1 MKTQQSLRPTPPALA
16 RYKERDSS
24 PTPRV
29 ADRFTTMEKHR
40 PIWSR
45 GLTATELDR
54 RQEQARVMNHGH
66 QVLLESKLGKLDLR
80 EKRSVKDIRRKTENM
95 LELLQNIQTSTPRLG
110 PSERP
115 GSTVATGGLRVPT
128 PPSGDRSPRMIP
140 SQQRVH
146 VWEES
151 SSSGESP
158 EHDENSLTSRSSMQD
173 FHLPRLKSNPA
184 TPKYNTRRR
193 YSANDALTQSIE
205 RFNVL
210 KSNLGRFPS
219 SEAIEENDDFVRP
232 HSTQRT
238 GRESRRN
245 SHQILQVDVDEGN
258 YGGSRSLSS
267 SRNDLESISSQ
278 RDQGDERRS
287 CVSFEDQGRR
297 LSLRQLSKGTS
308 DDSDNDVFYGSPSNY
323 EIDAINSANN
333 NPSKPSTTPPISR
346 SLSVL
351 APEFLPIIRVQTR
364 SERRTDKDN
373 DDDNENDDED
383 GNHIEDVSIVI
394 PFHQKTERSLR
405 MARRKSLA
413 VKPATFRNLDNRRN
427 SSPDVLVSTVALNQR
442 LLLRSRQMPN
452 KSLPSSPRCKRGEN
466 EDLQLKIKNFLDKTE
481 SFIQSTDRS
490 EKDNYD

>member
-1 MKTQQSLRPTPPALA
+1 
-16 RYKERDSS
+16 
-24 PTPRV
+24 
-29 ADRFTTMEKHR
+29 MEKHR
-40 PIWSR
+40 PVWSR

-115 GSTVATGGLRVPT
+115 GSTATPDSLRVPT
-128 PPSGDRSPRMIP
+128 PQPGDRSPRMFP

-173 FHLPRLKSNPA
+173 FHLPRLKSNPT

-205 RFNVL
+205 RFHVL

-232 HSTQRT
+232 QSTQRK

-245 SHQILQVDVDEGN
+245 SHQILQVDEDEGN
-258 YGGSRSLSS
+258 YEGSRSLSS

-278 RDQGDERRS
+278 RGQGDERRS
-287 CVSFEDQGRR
+287 CVRFEDQGCRS
-297 LSLRQLSKGTS
+297 SLRQLSKGTS
-308 DDSDNDVFYGSPSNY
+308 DDSDNDVFYGSPSND

-333 NPSKPSTTPPISR
+333 NFSKPSTAPPISH

-351 APEFLPIIRVQTR
+351 APEFLPIIRAQR
-364 SERRTDKDN
+364 SGRQTDKDN
-373 DDDNENDDED
+373 DDENDNENDDED
-383 GNHIEDVSIVI
+383 GNHIEDVSIVV

-427 SSPDVLVSTVALNQR
+427 SSPDVLVSTVTLNQR

-466 EDLQLKIKNFLDKTE
+466 ADLQLKIKNFLDKTE
-481 SFIQSTDRS
+481 SFIQSTDQS
-490 EKDNYD
+490 ERDNYD